1 MLRLM
6 DRYIGKQ
13 IISATIF
20 GVVLLSVMLVMG
32 NLFKELRPLLVED
45 KASPMQ
51 VGQFVLSFL
60 LYQYQVL
67 M

>member
-20 GVVLLSVMLVMG
+20 GVVMLCVLLVLG
-32 NLFKELRPLLVED
+32 NLFKELRGVD
-45 KASPMQ
+45 KISYGFI
-51 VGQFVLSFL
+51 VGFKDFPVCAFPFFMP
-60 LYQYQVL
+60 VF
-67 M
+67 